1 MRSEISVASLLLL
14 YLDSSLSFVA
24 QDFKD
29 HIKEHKTSADSHQ
42 CNECGMCF
50 TVQLALRRHL
60 IAVHK
65 VYNYAK
71 YSRTQYMA
79 EFEKQLSDTQGKCP
93 VCAAQFDDDL
103 QLRKHMRTHGMMYI
117 NTKRVVAT

>member
-1 MRSEISVASLLLL
+1 MVSTVCINVLKHSLTFHFLCFAALG
-14 YLDSSLSFVA
+14 
-24 QDFKD
+24 FKD
-29 HIKEHKTSADSHQ
+29 HIKEHKTSADCHQ
-42 CNECGMCF
+42 CSECGMCF

-79 EFEKQLSDTQGKCP
+79 EFEKQLSDTQGECP
-93 VCAAQFDDDL
+93 VCSTQFDDEMK
-103 QLRKHMRTHGMMYI
+103 LRKHLRTHGMMYI
-117 NTKRVVAT
+117 NTKRVVSP